1 MAIKGSTSFGA
12 SVKVDGEKE
21 FKQALESI
29 NAGLKVNGSELQKLT
44 AQYASSGS
52 SVEALTKKQEAL
64 ESKIAGQ
71 QEKVET
77 LRKALS
83 AAATDYGESDK
94 RTMAW
99 QVSLNKAEAE
109 LFKLNDELSNN
120 QKALEESKA
129 TTDGLKYSN
138 DQLTKSVAD
147 QQAKIADLKKGLAE
161 NAAQYGENDQ
171 RTLYF
176 KDALDKAQTELD
188 GMNKDLAYNEK
199 ALKSA
204 EAKTDSLG
212 DAVRGLA
219 DAVGLDIPPAL
230 DGMVT
235 KLEGVNKSAAILIG
249 TLGGVVYALGKVTLS
264 AADSADE
271 IAELAGKTGMSTE
284 TIQELNYAADFL
296 ETSTE
301 TIGSSMAK
309 MTRNMDSAR
318 SGTGDAAEAF
328 KALHIRIK
336 DGNGKLKDSETVFY
350 QVIDA
355 LGRVRNETEK
365 DALSMAIFGKSAMD
379 LNNLILAGS
388 DGVKEYA
395 KQAHEVGAV
404 MDDETIAKMNELK
417 DATDKMNKQWDA
429 VKLQFAQVLLPI
441 MTDLAE
447 AINGI
452 STDTLKNGII
462 IAGIILTIGLVV
474 SAILPLIN
482 TIMLLSTTA
491 TMAGT
496 TIGAAFT
503 AAMAPIAPLLV
514 LIAAVAA
521 AAFIIITHW
530 KDIKKFFSDLFK
542 DVQSSFKDFVNWI
555 ESGFN
560 TDFTKAFGGVFGD
573 ALNGLAANAK
583 NVWDSIKSIFGGG
596 VDFIAGTLTGDW
608 QRALNGLVSIFKG
621 IAQAIATVALAPVN
635 LVISMVNGVFSIVN
649 KLTQLLNKIK
659 IDLPDFLGGG
669 SFGINIP
676 EISKIPYLNVPKYA
690 RGTNYHQGGR
700 AIVGEEGPE
709 IVDLPRGSRV
719 YPNGTYPTGGDTYII
734 ENVTLEA
741 RTIQELNDIYR
752 VFKNQRR
759 WEVQG
764 VTQ

>member
-1 MAIKGSTSFGA
+1 MANNSTTFGTT
-12 SVKVDGEKE
+12 VKVDGEKE

-29 NAGLKVNGSELQKLT
+29 NNGLKVNSSELQKLT
-44 AQYASSGS
+44 AQYASNGS
-52 SVEALTKKQEAL
+52 SVEALTKKQDAL

-77 LRKALS
+77 LRKAL
-83 AAATDYGESDK
+83 AAAASDYGESDK

-120 QKALEESKA
+120 QKALEESKT

-138 DQLTKSVAD
+138 EQLTKSVAD

-188 GMNKDLAYNEK
+188 GMNKDLSNNEK

-230 DGMVT
+230 DGMVA
-235 KLEGVNKSAAILIG
+235 KLEGVNKSAAILVG
-249 TLGGVVYALGKVTLS
+249 TLGGVVVGLGKLTLS
-264 AADSADE
+264 TASSIGEVD
-271 IAELAGKTGMSTE
+271 ELAHKTGLSAE
-284 TIQELNYAADFL
+284 KIQELNYAAEYL
-296 ETSTE
+296 EVSAE
-301 TIGSSMAK
+301 DIGSSIAK
-309 MTRNMDSAR
+309 MTKNMDTAR
-318 SGTGDAAEAF
+318 SGTGDAADAF

-336 DGNGKLKDSETVFY
+336 DGNGQLKDSETIFY
-350 QVIDA
+350 KTIDA
-355 LGRVRNETEK
+355 LGKVKNETDR
-365 DALSMAIFGKSAMD
+365 DALSMAIFGKSAMT
-379 LNNLILAGS
+379 LNNLILEGS
-388 DGVKEYA
+388 DGIKDYA
-395 KQAHEVGAV
+395 KRANDLGLVLDDDIYQKFLNLDDAV
-404 MDDETIAKMNELK
+404 TE
-417 DATDKMNKQWDA
+417 MNKQWDA
-429 VKLQFAQVLLPI
+429 VKLKFAEVLLPI
-441 MTDLAE
+441 MTSLAE
-447 AINGI
+447 ALNGL
-452 STDTLKNGII
+452 STDTIKNGII
-462 IAGIILTIGLVV
+462 AAGLIVTIGLIVG
-474 SAILPLIN
+474 AILPLIN

-491 TMAGT
+491 TLAGT

-503 AAMAPIAPLLV
+503 AAMAPIAPLIL
-514 LIAAVAA
+514 LITAVAVAA
-521 AAFIIITHW
+521 ALIYTHW
-530 KDIKKFFSDLFK
+530 EDIEKFFSDLLEGVK
-542 DVQSSFKDFVNWI
+542 TSFESFVNWI
-555 ESGFN
+555 ETGFN

-573 ALNGLAANAK
+573 ALNGFAANAK
-583 NVWDSIKSIFGGG
+583 NVWDSIKTIFGGG
-596 VDFIAGTLTGDW
+596 VDFIAGTFTGDW

-635 LVISMVNGVFSIVN
+635 LVISMVNAVFSIIN

-676 EISKIPYLNVPKYA
+676 EISKIPYLSVPKYA
-690 RGTNYHQGGR
+690 KGGVHSGGP
-700 AIVGEEGPE
+700 AIVNDGPGYPGE
-709 IVDLPRGSRV
+709 IIDLPNGSRI
-719 YPNGTYPTGGDTYII
+719 YPHGTYPQSGGDTYYITI
-734 ENVTLEA
+734 DAKNV
-741 RTIQELNDIYR
+741 QEFNDIVR
-752 VFKNQRR
+752 MAKNQRR
-759 WEVQG
+759 WGVQG

>member
-1 MAIKGSTSFGA
+1 MANSSNVFGA

-21 FKQALESI
+21 FKQALENI
-29 NAGLKVNGSELQKLT
+29 NNGLRVNSSELQKLT

-77 LRKALS
+77 LRKALA

-120 QKALEESKA
+120 QKALEESKT

-188 GMNKDLAYNEK
+188 GMNKDLANNEK
-199 ALKSA
+199 ALKGA

-235 KLEGVNKSAAILIG
+235 KLEGVNKSAAILVG
-249 TLGGVVYALGKVTLS
+249 TLGGVVVGLGKLTLS
-264 AADSADE
+264 TASSIGEVD
-271 IAELAGKTGMSTE
+271 ELAHKTGLSAE
-284 TIQELNYAADFL
+284 KIQELNYAAEYL
-296 ETSTE
+296 EVSAE
-301 TIGSSMAK
+301 DIGSSIAK
-309 MTRNMDSAR
+309 MTKNMDTAR

-336 DGNGKLKDSETVFY
+336 DGNGQLKDSETIFY

-355 LGRVRNETEK
+355 LGNVKNETEK
-365 DALSMAIFGKSAMD
+365 DALSMSIFGKSAMT
-379 LNNLILAGS
+379 LNNLILEGS
-388 DGVKEYA
+388 DGIKGYA
-395 KQAHEVGAV
+395 KRA
-404 MDDETIAKMNELK
+404 NELGLVLDNDVYQK
-417 DATDKMNKQWDA
+417 FLNLDDAATEMNKQWDA
-429 VKLQFAQVLLPI
+429 VKLKFAEVLLPV

-447 AINGI
+447 ALNGL
-452 STDTLKNGII
+452 STDTIENGIVAVGL
-462 IAGIILTIGLVV
+462 IATIALIVG
-474 SAILPLIN
+474 AILPLIN

-491 TMAGT
+491 TLAGT

-503 AAMAPIAPLLV
+503 AAMAPIAPLIL
-514 LIAAVAA
+514 LITAVAVAA
-521 AAFIIITHW
+521 ALIYTHW
-530 KDIKKFFSDLFK
+530 KDIEKFFSDLWK
-542 DVQSSFKDFVNWI
+542 GVQSSFKDFVHWI

-573 ALNGLAANAK
+573 ALNGLVANAK

-596 VDFIAGTLTGDW
+596 VDFIAGTFTGDW

-669 SFGINIP
+669 SFGISIP

-709 IVDLPRGSRV
+709 IVDLPSGSRV
-719 YPNGTYPTGGDTYII
+719 YPHGTYPQGGGDTYYITI
-734 ENVTLEA
+734 DAKNV
-741 RTIQELNDIYR
+741 QEFNDIVR
-752 VFKNQRR
+752 MAKNQRR
-759 WEVQG
+759 WGVQG

>member
-1 MAIKGSTSFGA
+1 MANNSTTFGTT
-12 SVKVDGEKE
+12 VKVDGEKE

-44 AQYASSGS
+44 AKYASNGS
-52 SVEALTKKQEAL
+52 SVEALTKKQDAL

-77 LRKALS
+77 LRKALY

-120 QKALEESKA
+120 QKALEESKT

-138 DQLTKSVAD
+138 EQLTKSVVD

-188 GMNKDLAYNEK
+188 GMNKDLANNEK

-235 KLEGVNKSAAILIG
+235 KLEGVNKSAAILVG

-336 DGNGKLKDSETVFY
+336 DGNGQLKDSETVFY

-452 STDTLKNGII
+452 STGTLKNGIV
-462 IAGIILTIGLVV
+462 IAGVIITIGLVV

-491 TMAGT
+491 TLAGT

-503 AAMAPIAPLLV
+503 AAIAPIAPLLL
-514 LIAAVAA
+514 LITAVAVAA
-521 AAFIIITHW
+521 VLIYTHW
-530 KDIKKFFSDLFK
+530 KDIEKFFSDLWK
-542 DVQSSFKDFVNWI
+542 GVQSSFENFVNWI
-555 ESGFN
+555 ETGFN

-583 NVWDSIKSIFGGG
+583 NVWDSIKTIFGGG
-596 VDFIAGTLTGDW
+596 VDFIAGTFTGDW

-669 SFGINIP
+669 SFGISIP

-719 YPNGTYPTGGDTYII
+719 YPNGTYPQGGGDTYNITI
-734 ENVTLEA
+734 SA
-741 RTIQELNDIYR
+741 RDVQEFNDIVR
-752 VFKNQRR
+752 MAKNQRR
-759 WEVQG
+759 WGVQG
-764 VTQ
+764 VNG

>member
-1 MAIKGSTSFGA
+1 MANNSTTFGTT
-12 SVKVDGEKE
+12 VKVDGEKE
-21 FKQALESI
+21 FKQALENI
-29 NAGLKVNGSELQKLT
+29 NNGLRVNSSELQKLT

-109 LFKLNDELSNN
+109 LFKLNNELSNN
-120 QKALEESKA
+120 QKALEESKT

-138 DQLTKSVAD
+138 EQLTKSVAD

-176 KDALDKAQTELD
+176 KEALNKAQTELD
-188 GMNKDLAYNEK
+188 GMNKDLSNNEK

-235 KLEGVNKSAAILIG
+235 KLEGVNKSAAILVG

-452 STDTLKNGII
+452 STGTLKNGIV
-462 IAGIILTIGLVV
+462 IAGVIVTIGLVV

-491 TMAGT
+491 TLAGT

-503 AAMAPIAPLLV
+503 AAMAPIAPLLL
-514 LIAAVAA
+514 LITAVAVAA
-521 AAFIIITHW
+521 VLIYTHW
-530 KDIKKFFSDLFK
+530 KDIEKFFSDLWK
-542 DVQSSFKDFVNWI
+542 GVQSSFKDFVNWI

-621 IAQAIATVALAPVN
+621 IAQAIATIALAPVN
-635 LVISMVNGVFSIVN
+635 LVISMVNGVFSIIN

-719 YPNGTYPTGGDTYII
+719 YPNGIYPQSGGDTYYITI
-734 ENVTLEA
+734 PA
-741 RTIQELNDIYR
+741 KDIQEFNDIVR
-752 VFKNQRR
+752 IAKNQRR
-759 WEVQG
+759 WGVQG

>member
-1 MAIKGSTSFGA
+1 MAKSSTTFGA
-12 SVKVDGEKE
+12 TAKLDGEKE
-21 FKQALESI
+21 FKQALENI
-29 NAGLKVNGSELQKLT
+29 NNGLRVNSSELQKLT
-44 AQYASSGS
+44 AQYASNGS

-64 ESKIAGQ
+64 ETKIAGQ
-71 QEKVET
+71 QEKVEL

-83 AAATDYGESDK
+83 AAANDYGESDK
-94 RTMAW
+94 RTMDW
-99 QVSLNKAEAE
+99 QASLNKAEAE

-120 QKALEESKA
+120 QKALEESKT

-138 DQLTKSVAD
+138 EQLTSSIANQKS
-147 QQAKIADLKKGLAE
+147 KISELKIDLASS
-161 NAAQYGENDQ
+161 AALYGENDQ

-176 KDALDKAQTELD
+176 KDALRQAGAELISMAKELTD
-188 GMNKDLAYNEK
+188 NEK
-199 ALKSA
+199 ALKKNEDAIKST
-204 EAKTDSLG
+204 EEKTDSLG
-212 DAVRGLA
+212 GAIRGLA

-235 KLEGVNKSAAILIG
+235 KLEGVNKSAAILVG

-429 VKLQFAQVLLPI
+429 VKLKFAEVLLPI

-462 IAGIILTIGLVV
+462 IAGVVVTLILITSTIVSLVANLALLSASLAIAGAAFVSMAGTIGLVL
-474 SAILPLIN
+474 IL
-482 TIMLLSTTA
+482 
-491 TMAGT
+491 
-496 TIGAAFT
+496 
-503 AAMAPIAPLLV
+503 
-514 LIAAVAA
+514 
-521 AAFIIITHW
+521 IT
-530 KDIKKFFSDLFK
+530 
-542 DVQSSFKDFVNWI
+542 
-555 ESGFN
+555 SG
-560 TDFTKAFGGVFGD
+560 
-573 ALNGLAANAK
+573 
-583 NVWDSIKSIFGGG
+583 
-596 VDFIAGTLTGDW
+596 
-608 QRALNGLVSIFKG
+608 
-621 IAQAIATVALAPVN
+621 
-635 LVISMVNGVFSIVN
+635 VIS
-649 KLTQLLNKIK
+649 
-659 IDLPDFLGGG
+659 
-669 SFGINIP
+669 
-676 EISKIPYLNVPKYA
+676 
-690 RGTNYHQGGR
+690 
-700 AIVGEEGPE
+700 
-709 IVDLPRGSRV
+709 
-719 YPNGTYPTGGDTYII
+719 
-734 ENVTLEA
+734 
-741 RTIQELNDIYR
+741 
-752 VFKNQRR
+752 
-759 WEVQG
+759 
-764 VTQ
+764 

>member
-1 MAIKGSTSFGA
+1 MANNSTTFGTT
-12 SVKVDGEKE
+12 VKVDGEKE

-29 NAGLKVNGSELQKLT
+29 NNGLKVNSSELQKLT
-44 AQYASSGS
+44 AQYASNGS
-52 SVEALTKKQEAL
+52 SVEALTKKQDAL

-77 LRKALS
+77 LRKALA

-417 DATDKMNKQWDA
+417 DATDKMNQQWDA

-542 DVQSSFKDFVNWI
+542 DVQSSFESFVNWI
-555 ESGFN
+555 ETGFN

-621 IAQAIATVALAPVN
+621 IAQAIATIALAPVN

-719 YPNGTYPTGGDTYII
+719 YPNGIYPQSGGDTYYITI
-734 ENVTLEA
+734 PA
-741 RTIQELNDIYR
+741 KDIQEFNDIVR
-752 VFKNQRR
+752 IAKNQRR
-759 WEVQG
+759 WGVQG
-764 VTQ
+764 VKG

>member
-1 MAIKGSTSFGA
+1 MANNSTTFGTT
-12 SVKVDGEKE
+12 VKVDGEKE

-29 NAGLKVNGSELQKLT
+29 NNGLKVNSSELQKLT
-44 AQYASSGS
+44 AQYASNGS
-52 SVEALTKKQEAL
+52 SVEALTKKQDAL

-77 LRKALS
+77 LRKALA

-109 LFKLNDELSNN
+109 LFKLNNELSNN
-120 QKALEESKA
+120 QKALEESKT

-138 DQLTKSVAD
+138 EQLTKSVAD

-176 KDALDKAQTELD
+176 KDALNKAQTELD
-188 GMNKDLAYNEK
+188 GMNKDLSNNEK

-235 KLEGVNKSAAILIG
+235 KLEGVNKSAAILVG

-452 STDTLKNGII
+452 STGTLKNGIV
-462 IAGIILTIGLVV
+462 IAGVIVTIGLVV

-491 TMAGT
+491 TLAGT

-503 AAMAPIAPLLV
+503 AAMAPIAPLLL
-514 LIAAVAA
+514 LITAVAVAA
-521 AAFIIITHW
+521 VLIYTHW
-530 KDIKKFFSDLFK
+530 KDIEKFFSDLWK
-542 DVQSSFKDFVNWI
+542 GVQSSFKDFVNWI

-621 IAQAIATVALAPVN
+621 IAQAIATIALAPVN

-690 RGTNYHQGGR
+690 RGTNNHPGGP
-700 AIVGEEGPE
+700 AIVNDGPGYPGE
-709 IVDLPRGSRV
+709 IIDLPNGSRI
-719 YPNGTYPTGGDTYII
+719 YPHGTYPQGGGDTYYITI
-734 ENVTLEA
+734 DAKNV
-741 RTIQELNDIYR
+741 QEFNDIVR
-752 VFKNQRR
+752 MAKNQRR
-759 WEVQG
+759 WGVQG

>member
-417 DATDKMNKQWDA
+417 DATDKMNQQWDA

-542 DVQSSFKDFVNWI
+542 DVQSSFESFVNWI
-555 ESGFN
+555 ETGFN

-621 IAQAIATVALAPVN
+621 IAQAIATIALAPVN

-719 YPNGTYPTGGDTYII
+719 YPNGIYPQSGGDTYYITI
-734 ENVTLEA
+734 PA
-741 RTIQELNDIYR
+741 KDIQEFNDIVR
-752 VFKNQRR
+752 IAKNQRR
-759 WEVQG
+759 YGVQG